1 MEVQKNFLP
10 VKQSRIDEAK
20 RLFNLLYGAV
30 SERKYGYL
38 WAKRADEKITY
49 PFDVS
54 NPHERKAMAQK
65 AIELNDAGFDVY
77 YGVNLMDNPPA
88 PYERATKETVTLQTA
103 IGTDIDVEGGT
114 HTSSEKKKYPSFD
127 VAKGLLPF
135 TPSILINS
143 GYGYHGLNLYD
154 TPITITADNRKL
166 AEQRNKKFI
175 DVIRSRAGI
184 YSKAIDGV
192 GDLPRVLRVPG
203 TRNYK
208 LGISDDA
215 PICHIVEVND
225 VRFSPEDIDKQLAA
239 LKPVQSTKERPMP
252 APKPVFDFAEDSTD
266 LKEFRIRKMLDCISV
281 VDGEYDKWLD
291 VGFALYNEGLDC
303 SLWEQWSRS
312 QPNFKD
318 GECESK
324 WKGFT
329 YQPGGIK
336 IGSLYQWAVEG
347 GYDAKETMQEW
358 FKLHPELSNKISH
371 AHRAD
376 SKNTETGGD
385 LKIFN
390 EQIADGHDAIQQWQ
404 VDNGAIDSKL
414 LLRLKTE
421 ADRIQN
427 VSDFAAAANDLTTQK
442 FLGAFKHYSF
452 FAHITDKFFIDLKRK
467 KEEVVNKVKEYNS
480 LKKNETLYQQVK
492 NETLLAKI
500 AALEPTDS
508 ELALTNIDITA
519 IKNKVS
525 TFETKARKA
534 HKHYLEQ
541 KEIDELN
548 AKIQAERDAY
558 EQAPPSTKKLF
569 PDCPIDLILP
579 LGVYADE
586 NKGIRIVDFDKP
598 VGRNGRPV
606 IEACQNIVVPIRR
619 FREKIGHGET
629 PKTVDQYEIAIATN
643 TKWNHIIVDGRT
655 ILDARSVPALTNFG
669 ALITEPKFF
678 AKYMAK
684 IIAINEKNG
693 RLKETVVYTQPGW
706 HGDQFIYPTGG
717 DDYIVRNGDFDYNHI
732 FMPKGD
738 SQAWL
743 KMLKRVLFHNP
754 KKYFNKPSQTLDDK
768 GNVIATIYPEDDPA
782 NIATKPN
789 VVAALVLGAAWG
801 APLVKPLG
809 IRNPQM
815 HLGFDS
821 GHGKTALGKFA
832 VSFYGDP
839 DALVPKCNST
849 FNFLEDLSVKLNDL
863 PYCVDELQSIKKSV
877 RDALDELVYNFEGGI
892 TRGRA
897 DIHGNARPTYRYRG
911 FRCFTGEQTILNDN
925 SGNGAIS
932 RILEIKIPE
941 LFEDSFAINLHN
953 FTRNNF
959 AHFGKKFINDIP
971 QRLGDIKKFFNLIR
985 DSLTGNS
992 KLDILS
998 NHASI
1003 IAYSLTGLRFTLES
1017 LGFQNALDITLNVL
1031 ENIDNILAD
1040 APSKTLAKN
1049 INRALPDLLNFI
1061 ESHPKNF
1068 DTEIQTNGSSE
1079 FVSAIGNETWGV
1091 KFLDGRIALNPIAMK
1106 KILNTE
1112 LGYPNAKVII
1122 EGFGRAG
1129 YIVGNDTN
1137 RYHKHMKR
1145 LPEEYNQWKGHSSS
1159 WFYILKPSGELEAKL
1174 ATTVAA

>member
-1 MEVQKNFLP
+1 MKIGDKICKLQNLPEEFLRQKRFLP
-10 VKQSRIDEAK
+10 VI
-20 RLFNLLYGAV
+20 
-30 SERKYGYL
+30 
-38 WAKRADEKITY
+38 ITEDGKKT
-49 PFDVS
+49 PTLKGWQIPC
-54 NPHERKAMAQK
+54 NQK
-65 AIELNDAGFDVY
+65 SYTEIQKLAGFDTCGHEDADDYIFYDFDHVLNEKGEFINVEAEKWFNY
-77 YGVNLMDNPPA
+77 VHSSLDGFCEKSISGTGLHVFAKPTPNKFSPISNGENGVLYFDRDKDIKLEIFYKSAGRFCLMTGDLFRCKPQAPIPSGEIVDDVHQTLLNQIQKNLLPKSK
-88 PYERATKETVTLQTA
+88 T
-103 IGTDIDVEGGT
+103 
-114 HTSSEKKKYPSFD
+114 EKKSANTAPPMHKADSPEYDLFRAQIMLDTINPTVLSD
-127 VAKGLLPF
+127 TDWLAVISAAKN
-135 TPSILINS
+135 I
-143 GYGYHGLNLYD
+143 
-154 TPITITADNRKL
+154 
-166 AEQRNKKFI
+166 
-175 DVIRSRAGI
+175 
-184 YSKAIDGV
+184 
-192 GDLPRVLRVPG
+192 
-203 TRNYK
+203 
-208 LGISDDA
+208 GISY
-215 PICHIVEVND
+215 
-225 VRFSPEDIDKQLAA
+225 
-239 LKPVQSTKERPMP
+239 
-252 APKPVFDFAEDSTD
+252 
-266 LKEFRIRKMLDCISV
+266 SV
-281 VDGEYDKWLD
+281 VDTFNRRDTSIKPNGK
-291 VGFALYNEGLDC
+291 FRYNEKENQTRWD
-303 SLWEQWSRS
+303 SLSDPS
-312 QPNFKD
+312 F
-318 GECESK
+318 
-324 WKGFT
+324 
-329 YQPGGIK
+329 GIETLHGIAK
-336 IGSLYQWAVEG
+336 RF
-347 GYDAKETMQEW
+347 GYDEKSTYHEFHDKPKKNDNINETV
-358 FKLHPELSNKISH
+358 
-371 AHRAD
+371 
-376 SKNTETGGD
+376 
-385 LKIFN
+385 N
-390 EQIADGHDAIQQWQ
+390 EQIADGHDTIQQWQ
-404 VDNGAIDSKL
+404 IDNGAIDPKL
-414 LLRLKTE
+414 LVRLKTE

-452 FAHITDKFFIDLKRK
+452 FAHITDKFFIELKRK
-467 KEEVVNKVKEYNS
+467 KEEVVNKVKKYNS
-480 LKKNETLYQQVK
+480 LKKNETLYQQAK

-579 LGVYADE
+579 LGVYADA

-629 PKTVDQYEIAIATN
+629 PKTVDQYEIAIATKN
-643 TKWNHIIVDGRT
+643 KWNHIIVDGRT

-738 SQAWL
+738 SEAWL

-754 KKYFNKPSQTLDDK
+754 KKYFNKTSQKLDDK
-768 GNVIATIYPEDDPA
+768 GNVIATILPEDEPA

-801 APLVKPLG
+801 APLIKPLG

-849 FNFLEDLSVKLNDL
+849 FNFLEDLSVKLNDF
-863 PYCVDELQSIKKSV
+863 PHAVDELQSIKKSV
-877 RDALDELVYNFEGGI
+877 RDSLDELVYNFEGGI

-897 DIHGNARPTYRYRG
+897 DIHGNTRPTYRYRG
-911 FRCFTGEQTILNDN
+911 FRCFTGEQAILNDN

-932 RILEIKIPE
+932 RIFEIKVPE
-941 LFEDSFAINLHN
+941 LFEDSFAISLHN
-953 FTRNNF
+953 FTRDNF

-1017 LGFQNALDITLNVL
+1017 LGFQNALDITFNVL

-1091 KFLDGRIALNPIAMK
+1091 KFLDGSIALNPTALK
-1106 KILNTE
+1106 KILNIE
-1112 LGYPNAKVII
+1112 LGYNAKVII

-1129 YIVGNDTN
+1129 HFNGNDTN
-1137 RYHKHMKR
+1137 RYHKFMKR

-1174 ATTVAA
+1174 ATTAAA